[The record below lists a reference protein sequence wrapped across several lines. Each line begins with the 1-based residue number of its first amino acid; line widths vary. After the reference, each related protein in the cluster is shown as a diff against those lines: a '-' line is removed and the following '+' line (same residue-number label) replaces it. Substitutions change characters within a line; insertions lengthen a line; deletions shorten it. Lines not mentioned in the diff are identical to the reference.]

1 MAGLSDYAENA
12 ILNALLRNTAYTS
25 PATVYVGLLTATP
38 SDSAAGTEVSGNAY
52 ARQAVTFGAPSPA
65 GQVANSGVVN
75 FPAATPSGWGTIV
88 AVAIYDASSG
98 GNMLM
103 WNALTPNQVSGV
115 NGVLSFPI
123 GSIVAT
129 LD

>member
-12 ILNALLRNTAYTS
+12 LGNALLRNTAFTS
-25 PATVYVGLLTATP
+25 PTTVYVGLLTATP

-65 GQVANSGVVN
+65 GTFANSGVVN
-75 FPAATPSGWGTIV
+75 FPAATPAQWGTIV
-88 AVAIYDASSG
+88 AVAIYDASSA
-98 GNMLM
+98 GNMLLGS
-103 WNALTPNQVSGV
+103 ALTPNQVVGV
-115 NGVLSFPI
+115 NGVLSFPV

-129 LD
+129 FD

>member
-1 MAGLSDYAENA
+1 MAGKSDYLENA
-12 ILNALLRNTAYTS
+12 VLNHVLRNTALTS
-25 PATVYVGLLTATP
+25 PTTVYLGLLTATP

-88 AVAIYDASSG
+88 ATAIYDASSA
-98 GNMLM
+98 GNMLY
-103 WNALTPNQVSGV
+103 WAALSPNQVVGV

-123 GSIVAT
+123 GQIVVT
-129 LD
+129 ED